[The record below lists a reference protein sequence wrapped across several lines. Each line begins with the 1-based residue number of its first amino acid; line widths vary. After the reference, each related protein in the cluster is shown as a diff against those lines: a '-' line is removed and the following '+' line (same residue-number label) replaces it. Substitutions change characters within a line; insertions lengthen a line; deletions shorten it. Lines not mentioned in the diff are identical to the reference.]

1 MTTDVR
7 DGLDKE
13 QFVLLTSFKKSGEGV
28 ATPVWIAPVGASQ
41 LGVRTSD
48 STWKIKRINRNP
60 RILLQP
66 CNRSGQAKDGAAITE
81 ATAEVFSDADR
92 VAEVHR
98 AIDAK
103 YGLQAKLITM
113 VQSVAAK
120 IRRPKAGASNDVV
133 IVISLDESGSA
144 TSF

>member
-1 MTTDVR
+1 MSTDVR
-7 DGLDKE
+7 DSLAKE

-28 ATPVWIAPVGASQ
+28 ATPVWIAPVGSNQ

-60 RILLQP
+60 RVLLQP
-66 CNRSGQAKDGAAITE
+66 CTRAGQPKNGAAITE
-81 ATAEVFSDADR
+81 ATAEVFSAADR

-98 AIDAK
+98 VIDDK
-103 YGLQAKLITM
+103 YGLQAKLITT

-120 IRRPKAGASNDVV
+120 VRRSKAGESNDVV
-133 IVISLDESGSA
+133 LVITVSSPTLETPA
-144 TSF
+144 